1 MFVFYISDAFSY
13 ARLLFQQMNL
23 ILVKKFCLKLFLMM
37 IISILGR
44 VIRVKICLLTLPY
57 NHRYRIPNIN
67 RYESYI
73 V

>member
-1 MFVFYISDAFSY
+1 
-13 ARLLFQQMNL
+13 
-23 ILVKKFCLKLFLMM
+23 MM
-37 IISILGR
+37 IIGILGR